1 MDRTEELRGL
11 VELYRSSSNGTAI
24 LPAGQRSDNDDLNSK
39 LLILAKSIHETLNT
53 NETFISKILRL
64 TNLKEFSN
72 DNTSVITTLSET
84 LQNKINLIEKD
95 INLFKKYVT
104 VTGSNNNAGQ
114 VQAHYKYIL
123 QSLNKIFTEQ
133 ISQFKTII
141 LNHSSNITNRNKRVT
156 KYSHHESLD
165 SQSIVNNSD
174 NTSKYAM
181 FSAPPASL
189 AVRVNNNNNSD
200 NHHMNRI
207 SNNNDD
213 NNNNTYSN
221 STSAHSNV
229 NLVNSNIKSSSTAS
243 PHDSTSLSSSGY
255 NELRKRGGAVPI
267 STSSIYS
274 NFNSKN
280 QGVIQVRVLI
290 RHPLS

>member
-24 LPAGQRSDNDDLNSK
+24 LPVAGQRSDNDDLNSK

-95 INLFKKYVT
+95 INLFKNYVT
-104 VTGSNNNAGQ
+104 ATGSNNNAGQ

-181 FSAPPASL
+181 FSAPPTSL
-189 AVRVNNNNNSD
+189 AVRVNNNSD

-229 NLVNSNIKSSSTAS
+229 NIVNSNIKSSSTAS